1 MKHFIGL
8 LVVLFISATASA
20 ENWPSWRGPD
30 QNGVGP
36 KGPFPTTWSADSNIA
51 WKITLPGSG
60 SSTPVVWEENIVL
73 TTTENGANLTLCLD
87 RDGKEN
93 GAAKPVQR
101 RRENTKKRVVATLR
115 R

>member
-60 SSTPVVWEENIVL
+60 SSTPVVWDENIVL
-73 TTTENGANLTLCLD
+73 TTTENGANITLCLD
-87 RDGKEN
+87 RNGKE
-93 GAAKPVQR
+93 KWR
-101 RRENTKKRVVATLR
+101 
-115 R
+115 